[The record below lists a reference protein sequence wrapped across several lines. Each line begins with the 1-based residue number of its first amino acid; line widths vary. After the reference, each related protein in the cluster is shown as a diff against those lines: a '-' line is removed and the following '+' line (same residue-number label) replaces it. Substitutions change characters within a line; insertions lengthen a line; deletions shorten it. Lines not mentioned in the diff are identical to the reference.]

1 MSVNSGTTRYF
12 STWTGRLTAVGL
24 AMAAIAASGNQPAR
38 AFGGGAANGG
48 GAASAGST
56 ETAATGSGATATAA
70 AKPRHSTEFKREP
83 LLFSADD
90 LNYDNRLNIVIAR
103 GHVEISQNGRTVFA
117 DVVSYNQNTDSV
129 IASGHV
135 TLVEP
140 SGDNVSGDYVTLSN
154 DLHDGFI
161 KDIRILMADRSRAAA
176 NSGRRVNGTW
186 TELRRGVYSPC
197 DVCAK
202 DPNKPP
208 TWQLKAER
216 IDHDQTTKTV
226 IYHDAWMEIGGVP
239 VIYTPY
245 LSHPDP
251 SVKRHSGFLVP
262 TIGSSSQL
270 GFKTSV
276 PYFWDIAPDKDLLFS
291 PMVTTKTGLVLA
303 GRYRQR
309 FGNGEISTFASVTD
323 AYNGYGV
330 PGAPT
335 GRDQIRGDIATKG
348 LFDLSDQFRAG
359 FDINRAT
366 DQTYTRIYNLDTWNS
381 FLVSKAFLE
390 DFDGRNYGS
399 VTAFSFQA
407 LRQGITD
414 RTQPYVLP
422 AAQYT
427 WYGRPNDFGGQFT
440 STADLLDVVRQTGP
454 SSQRLSVGSRYDQP
468 FVSPDGE
475 VFKGIVALRGDSYYV
490 ARVPVPV
497 PTGTGTYTGAT
508 GRVYPQLGLEWRYP
522 FARYGSGSSWVI
534 EPKAAVY
541 AAPPGGNSQ
550 KIANNDSQAF
560 NYSDADLFVP
570 DRLYG
575 YDEVDSGQHTDYAM
589 RAAWYGRNG
598 PHGEALF
605 GQSYRFQH
613 NTPFQPGTGL
623 DSRRSDYVGHITF
636 SPSRFLDLGWHFRLA
651 RSNFNVR
658 NQQFAATFGPRRL
671 RMSLTYI
678 SLSSDP
684 RDAQAALRQIGGGL
698 TYQFTDYWTFNMST
712 VRNLGD
718 SIQASGIQPGVTP
731 YYAVFNN
738 PLTLTTLNSSLAN
751 RVAISYT
758 DECMSFI
765 TSFIQT
771 GTRDRDI
778 KPDNAVLF
786 QLVFKNLG
794 GVELPSGHL

>member
-1 MSVNSGTTRYF
+1 MSVKSGKRYF
-12 STWTGRLTAVGL
+12 STRAGRLTAVGL
-24 AMAAIAASGNQPAR
+24 AMAALAATDNPA
-38 AFGGGAANGG
+38 AQADG
-48 GAASAGST
+48 
-56 ETAATGSGATATAA
+56 TAATPGAS
-70 AKPRHSTEFKREP
+70 KPDRSDAFKRAP
-83 LLFSADD
+83 LLFNADD
-90 LNYDNRLNIVIAR
+90 LNYDNRLNIVVAR

-135 TLVEP
+135 TLVDP
-140 SGDNVSGDYVTLSN
+140 NGDNVSGNYVELTS

-161 KDIRILMADRSRAAA
+161 KDIRILMSDRSRAAA

-197 DVCAK
+197 DLCVK
-202 DPNKPP
+202 DPTKPP

-216 IDHDQTTKTV
+216 IEHDQTTKTIV
-226 IYHDAWMEIGGVP
+226 YHDAWMEIGGIP

-251 SVKRHSGFLVP
+251 SVKRRSGFLAP
-262 TIGSSSQL
+262 TMENSGQL
-270 GFKTSV
+270 GFHASI

-291 PMVTTKTGLVLA
+291 PILSTKTGLVLA
-303 GRYRQR
+303 GRYRER
-309 FGNGEISTFASVTD
+309 FGNGAISTFLSVTD
-323 AYNGYGV
+323 AFDGYGV
-330 PGAPT
+330 AGAPT
-335 GRDQIRGDIATKG
+335 GRNQIRGNIATKG
-348 LFDLSDQFRAG
+348 LFDLSDNFRAG

-390 DFDGRNYGS
+390 DFDGRNYGA
-399 VTAFSFQA
+399 VTAYSFQA

-422 AAQYT
+422 AADYT

-440 STADLLDVVRQTGP
+440 STVDVLDILRETGT
-454 SSQRLSVGSRYDQP
+454 SAQRLSVGSRYDQP
-468 FVSPDGE
+468 WIAPDGQA
-475 VFKGIVALRGDSYYV
+475 FKGIVAVRGDGYNV
-490 ARVPVPV
+490 ARVPVPAA
-497 PTGTGTYTGAT
+497 GSIGTYSGAT

-522 FARYGSGSSWVI
+522 FARYGRGSSWVI
-534 EPKAAVY
+534 EPKAAIY

-575 YDEVDSGQHTDYAM
+575 YDEVDSGQRTDYAM
-589 RAAWYGRNG
+589 RAAWYGSNG

-613 NTPFQPGTGL
+613 DTPFQPGTGL
-623 DSRRSDYVGHITF
+623 DSRRSDYVGRVTF
-636 SPSRFLDLGWHFRLA
+636 SPSRFLDLGYHFRLA

-658 NQQFAATFGPRRL
+658 NQQFSATFGPRRL
-671 RMSLTYI
+671 RASLTYI
-678 SLSSDP
+678 SLSSNP
-684 RDAQAALRQIGGGL
+684 RDAQAALRQIGGGV
-698 TYQFTDYWTFNMST
+698 TYQFTDYWTFSMST

-718 SIQASGIQPGVTP
+718 SVQASGIQPGVTP
-731 YYAVFNN
+731 YYAIYNN
-738 PLTLTTLNSSLAN
+738 PLSLTALNSSLAN

-765 TSFIQT
+765 TSFVQT

-794 GVELPSGHL
+794 GIELPSGHL